1 MKEFWAVVGG
11 GCKSELPSAYHAAI
25 PKSGPLASYIAKPTE
40 N

>member
-1 MKEFWAVVGG
+1 MNFGHGSEG